1 MNEQR
6 PMSCAELVE
15 LVTEYLEGALDA
27 GTAGRLERHLP
38 GCAGCVAYVE
48 QLRVTIRLAGTLSG
62 QAVPAADR
70 ERLRAVFRRSG

>member
-15 LVTEYLEGALDA
+15 LVTEYLEGTLDA
-27 GTAGRLERHLP
+27 GTAGHLERHLP

-48 QLRVTIRLAGTLSG
+48 QLRVTIRLTGTLAG
-62 QAVPAADR
+62 PAVPAGDR
-70 ERLRAVFRRSG
+70 ERLRAIFRRSG